1 MNSFSLYFFNTPQK
15 SSSKLSIP
23 GRVLEDDWKVTRARE
38 QGLTAGGPRRLKT
51 VVSTVK
57 NLLAVSRDAKS
68 WQDQIKQMQV
78 KVNFG
83 GVICRIF
90 IHL

>member
-1 MNSFSLYFFNTPQK
+1 M
-15 SSSKLSIP
+15 
-23 GRVLEDDWKVTRARE
+23 LEDDWKVTRARE

-68 WQDQIKQMQV
+68 WQDQIKQMQT
-78 KVNFG
+78 KVNLESFN
-83 GVICRIF
+83 VEPSLLSHEIF
-90 IHL
+90 FDIFP